1 MQGGVNNAMIRR
13 YALASGVLFSIVA
26 ALHLL
31 RVIFGWELRVG
42 SLDIGLSLSIVAIV
56 ILVPLAI
63 RAWAIF
69 IWIRKH
75 PEVKPETPE
84 SLKS

>member
-1 MQGGVNNAMIRR
+1 MMIQR
-13 YALASGVLFSIVA
+13 YALVSGVIFSIVA

-42 SLDIGLSLSIVAIV
+42 SLDIGLWPSIVAVV

-69 IWIRKH
+69 I
-75 PEVKPETPE
+75 
-84 SLKS
+84 SLKK

>member
-1 MQGGVNNAMIRR
+1 MIRR
-13 YALASGVLFSIVA
+13 YALASGVIFSIVA

-42 SLDIGLSLSIVAIV
+42 PIDIGLSISIVAV
-56 ILVPLAI
+56 VVLAPLAV

-69 IWIRKH
+69 I
-75 PEVKPETPE
+75 
-84 SLKS
+84 SLKK

>member
-1 MQGGVNNAMIRR
+1 MIRR

-26 ALHLL
+26 TLHLL

-42 SLDIGLSLSIVAIV
+42 SLDIGLSLSIVAV
-56 ILVPLAI
+56 VVLVPLAI

-69 IWIRKH
+69 I
-75 PEVKPETPE
+75 
-84 SLKS
+84 SLKK

>member
-13 YALASGVLFSIVA
+13 YALVSGVLFSIVA

-69 IWIRKH
+69 I
-75 PEVKPETPE
+75 
-84 SLKS
+84 SLKK